1 MLIAQGK
8 PAPKLAQLL
17 LFVFSAFVWGSSQA
31 HDLRFGYSW
40 LQVNQ
45 DSLVGRIE
53 IVAEELNE
61 AMGLGAVSGEALTAE
76 QKERLSTYMT
86 ERFSV
91 GDEQGTYPLTFD
103 SLELTNIEDLADY
116 VVMHFSLAAPAEVPD
131 ELIIHYSAVMDV
143 NPDHRGGF
151 HLENNYKTG
160 VVGNHTQIATIHAP
174 GRETATVNLQGNT
187 VFQQL
192 LSFVKDGIIHLW
204 IGLDH
209 VLFLM
214 TLLLT
219 AVLVRSGSQWV
230 PEDGLKQS
238 IWNVV
243 AVVTVFTV
251 AHSITL
257 ALAMKGWISLPSRFV
272 ESVIALSVLVVVI
285 DNFVSILGKS
295 KWITVFVFGLFHG
308 LGFASVME
316 ELALDFTSK
325 LVALIGF
332 NVGVEIGQLAIVLVA
347 FPVLYSLRNLNYV
360 NLVLRPASAAIGLL
374 AFWWLV
380 TRAFDIDTSW
390 TSF

>member
-1 MLIAQGK
+1 MVIAQRK
-8 PAPKLAQLL
+8 PAAKLAQLL
-17 LFVFSAFVWGSSQA
+17 LFVFCALVLGSAQA
-31 HDLRFGYSW
+31 HDLRFGYVW
-40 LQVNQ
+40 LQVNEDGLQ
-45 DSLVGRIE
+45 GRIE

-61 AMGLGAVSGEALTAE
+61 AMDLGAETGEALTTK
-76 QKERLSTYMT
+76 QQDRLSVYMQ

-91 GDEQGTYPLTFD
+91 GDEQGAYPLTFD
-103 SLELTNIEDLADY
+103 SLELKNIENLADY
-116 VVMHFSLAAPAEVPD
+116 VVMHFSLAGPAEVPD
-131 ELIIHYSAVMDV
+131 ELTIRYAAVMDV
-143 NPDHRGGF
+143 NSEHRGGF
-151 HLENNYKTG
+151 HVENNYKTG

-174 GRETATVNLQGNT
+174 GRETATVNLQGNSIT
-187 VFQQL
+187 QQL
-192 LSFVKDGIIHLW
+192 ISFIKEGIIHIW

-209 VLFLM
+209 VLFLL

-219 AVLVRSGSQWV
+219 AVLVRSGSQWI
-230 PEDGLKQS
+230 PEDGLRRS

-295 KWITVFVFGLFHG
+295 KWITVFIFGLFHG

-316 ELALDFTSK
+316 EIALDFTSK

-374 AFWWLV
+374 ALWWLI

>member
-1 MLIAQGK
+1 MLNAQAK
-8 PAPKLAQLL
+8 TVVRLAQVLL
-17 LFVFSAFVWGSSQA
+17 LMIGALVGLSAQA
-31 HDLRFGYSW
+31 HDLRFGYIW
-40 LQVNQ
+40 LQVNEDGLQ
-45 DSLVGRIE
+45 GRIE
-53 IVAEELNE
+53 IVADELNE
-61 AMGLGAVSGEALTAE
+61 AMELGAQPGQALTSE
-76 QKERLSTYMT
+76 QKTRLSEYMQQ
-86 ERFSV
+86 RFSV
-91 GDEQGTYPLTFD
+91 GDEKGTYPLTFD

-116 VVMHFSLAAPAEVPD
+116 VVMQFTLAGPAEVPD
-131 ELIIHYSAVMDV
+131 ELSVRYAAVMDV
-143 NPDHRGGF
+143 NPEHRGGF

-160 VVGNHTQIATIHAP
+160 VVGNHTQIAIIHAP
-174 GRETATVNLQGNT
+174 GRETASVSLQGSN
-187 VFQQL
+187 VMQQL
-192 LSFVKDGIIHLW
+192 VSFVREGIIHIW

-219 AVLVRSGSQWV
+219 AVLVRSGSQWL
-230 PEDGLKQS
+230 PEDGLKKS
-238 IWNVV
+238 IWNVI

-257 ALAMKGWISLPSRFV
+257 ALAMKGWVSLPSRFV

-295 KWITVFVFGLFHG
+295 KWITVFIFGLFHG

-325 LVALIGF
+325 LVALVGF

-360 NLVLRPASAAIGLL
+360 NLVLRPVSGAIGLL
-374 AFWWLV
+374 ALWWLI